1 MTSDKIMNVNGFFQ
15 MEEGVKNKPANSVG
29 RYAALSRALVLQRR
43 RATASVK
50 AVNMKSKK
58 PKEKSSGPP
67 NDGCLNAS
75 STARGAPPSTSTPS
89 ASSATPPAATLRALL
104 SKFFAQLQGHGHMPN
119 GGSSRKQ
126 HPPPPSEEKIQEWKR
141 RMEEG
146 KVPGVV
152 GIKNHGNT
160 CFINAILQCLSYTD
174 ILAEYFVLDQYKSD
188 LRRKRRISS
197 LAALRKRAA
206 TAANGASSTDRGEVT
221 EQLAVLL
228 KSMWSLQYDP
238 EISIRFKSL
247 VEKHASQYK
256 GSSQHD
262 AQEFLLWLLDQ
273 VHEDLNLASRRKY
286 KPPPPPPP
294 PVPHPPSNGICKN
307 GHSNLHNH
315 LYHNQQCNDEVMAA
329 EALAAYMRCNNSFVM
344 DVFQAQFRSSLQ
356 CPTCERVSN
365 TFDPFLCVSLPIPHR
380 VLLSVFVTV
389 LYIDQCPRQV
399 RLGLTVDADE
409 TIGGLRSVLA
419 KDTGIPVERLLL
431 CEIDDVCFRRT
442 FRDREPVQLLKGAKA
457 PLYCIETPDY
467 KAPSDDSGAF
477 AVLTWINVFKDSHLQ
492 AAGGKRVEE
501 KRFGSPYTIQVSRE
515 TLYTDLQK
523 LLMKEMAPILHD
535 DILISAQKVPL
546 FKIRVLDCLEG
557 RDSPSEKDKSEKASS
572 DQNLDKDKDAAVYVD
587 PIVDL
592 PLYTEMVEQAI
603 NLGNLEKE
611 NGGSGVPTHVKLVL
625 EWDMP
630 AKTQVIND
638 DGDSIEEHASVKEVE
653 ATMRAE
659 EETASVS
666 LQECFSLYT
675 SAEKLGIGDAW
686 LCPSCNRKQ
695 EVWRIRNLT
704 YLTFSD
710 LMLSNITVID
720 NVLSA

>member
-1 MTSDKIMNVNGFFQ
+1 
-15 MEEGVKNKPANSVG
+15 MEDGGKNKSTNNVG

-50 AVNMKSKK
+50 AANLKSKK
-58 PKEKSSGPP
+58 PKEKNGPT
-67 NDGCLNAS
+67 DGCPNS
-75 STARGAPPSTSTPS
+75 SSARGEPSTTSASNAAPPT
-89 ASSATPPAATLRALL
+89 ATLRALL
-104 SKFFAQLQGHGHMPN
+104 HKFFAQLQGHGHLPN
-119 GGSSRKQ
+119 GGSRKQ
-126 HPPPPSEEKIQEWKR
+126 QPPPSEEKIQEWKR

-197 LAALRKRAA
+197 LAALKKRAA
-206 TAANGASSTDRGEVT
+206 TAANGANSTDRGEVT

-273 VHEDLNLASRRKY
+273 VHEDLNLASRRRY

-294 PVPHPPSNGICKN
+294 PPHPHPPVSNGISKN
-307 GHSNLHNH
+307 GHANL
-315 LYHNQQCNDEVMAA
+315 HNQQCNDEVMAA

-399 RLGLTVDADE
+399 RLGLTVE
-409 TIGGLRSVLA
+409 VSCRYS
-419 KDTGIPVERLLL
+419 
-431 CEIDDVCFRRT
+431 
-442 FRDREPVQLLKGAKA
+442 
-457 PLYCIETPDY
+457 
-467 KAPSDDSGAF
+467 
-477 AVLTWINVFKDSHLQ
+477 INS
-492 AAGGKRVEE
+492 
-501 KRFGSPYTIQVSRE
+501 
-515 TLYTDLQK
+515 
-523 LLMKEMAPILHD
+523 
-535 DILISAQKVPL
+535 
-546 FKIRVLDCLEG
+546 
-557 RDSPSEKDKSEKASS
+557 
-572 DQNLDKDKDAAVYVD
+572 
-587 PIVDL
+587 
-592 PLYTEMVEQAI
+592 
-603 NLGNLEKE
+603 
-611 NGGSGVPTHVKLVL
+611 
-625 EWDMP
+625 
-630 AKTQVIND
+630 
-638 DGDSIEEHASVKEVE
+638 
-653 ATMRAE
+653 
-659 EETASVS
+659 
-666 LQECFSLYT
+666 
-675 SAEKLGIGDAW
+675 
-686 LCPSCNRKQ
+686 
-695 EVWRIRNLT
+695 
-704 YLTFSD
+704 
-710 LMLSNITVID
+710 
-720 NVLSA
+720 

>member
-1 MTSDKIMNVNGFFQ
+1 
-15 MEEGVKNKPANSVG
+15 MEYTQGPKTLKPKRELYFLQLEDGGKNKSSNSSVG
-29 RYAALSRALVLQRR
+29 KYASLSRALQLPRR
-43 RATASVK
+43 RATASLK
-50 AVNMKSKK
+50 AVNMKSKR
-58 PKEKSSGPP
+58 PKDKSGAP
-67 NDGCLNAS
+67 NDGGGLNAS
-75 STARGAPPSTSTPS
+75 SSPSATS
-89 ASSATPPAATLRALL
+89 ASSAAPPTATLRALL
-104 SKFFAQLQGHGHMPN
+104 HKFFAQLQGHGHLPN
-119 GGSSRKQ
+119 GGSRKHSQ
-126 HPPPPSEEKIQEWKR
+126 PPPPSEERIQEWKR

-273 VHEDLNLASRRKY
+273 VHEDLNVASRRKY

-294 PVPHPPSNGICKN
+294 PPAPQQANGVCKSGHAGGGLHGGPHP
-307 GHSNLHNH
+307 H
-315 LYHNQQCNDEVMAA
+315 HNQQCNDEVMAA

-380 VLLSVFVTV
+380 VLLPVFVTV

-409 TIGGLRSVLA
+409 TVGGLRSVLA
-419 KDTGIPVERLLL
+419 KDTGIALERLLL

-442 FRDREPVQLLKGAKA
+442 FRDRDSVQLLKGAKT

-467 KAPSDDSGAF
+467 KEPSDDSGAF
-477 AVLTWINVFKDSHLQ
+477 AVLTWINVFKPVLQ
-492 AAGGKRVEE
+492 AGGKRVE

-535 DILISAQKVPL
+535 DILISNQKVPL
-546 FKIRVLDCLEG
+546 FRMRVLDCLEG
-557 RDSPSEKDKSEKASS
+557 RDSAPPSSSEKAKSDTGSDPSSEKDK
-572 DQNLDKDKDAAVYVD
+572 DKEAVYVD
-587 PIVDL
+587 PVVDL
-592 PLYTEMVEQAI
+592 PLYTEMVEQSI
-603 NLGNLEKE
+603 NLGNLERE
-611 NGGSGVPTHVKLVL
+611 SSGVPTHVKLVL

-653 ATMRAE
+653 AAMRAE
-659 EETASVS
+659 EESASVS

-695 EVWRIRNLT
+695 EV
-704 YLTFSD
+704 
-710 LMLSNITVID
+710 
-720 NVLSA
+720 VLFD